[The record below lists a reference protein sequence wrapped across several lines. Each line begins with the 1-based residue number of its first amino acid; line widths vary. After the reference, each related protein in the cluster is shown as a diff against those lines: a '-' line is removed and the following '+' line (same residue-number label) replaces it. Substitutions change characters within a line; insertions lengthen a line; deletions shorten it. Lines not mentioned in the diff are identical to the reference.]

1 VARSAQATAPER
13 FTTSGPPVR
22 LSPKTALS
30 LSMALHELS
39 TNAVK
44 YGALS
49 NGAGRVR
56 IDWSVDPG
64 EGGERLRLTW
74 REEGGPPVAPPSRR
88 GFGSRLIE
96 RGLAAELG
104 GQVSMRFDPS
114 GVVCAVDA
122 PLSVYGDG
130 V

>member
-1 VARSAQATAPER
+1 MAR
-13 FTTSGPPVR
+13 GPPVR

-56 IDWSVDPG
+56 IDWAVDLAADG
-64 EGGERLRLTW
+64 KRLKLTW

-88 GFGSRLIE
+88 GPMCL
-96 RGLAAELG
+96 
-104 GQVSMRFDPS
+104 
-114 GVVCAVDA
+114 
-122 PLSVYGDG
+122 LSATRP
-130 V
+130 